1 MTEGGS
7 DSNGSGSDRVVVIV
21 MVVEVTEEGGSDGN
35 GDDGDLDGSTNEHEN
50 RNIFL
55 AADQPM

>member
-35 GDDGDLDGSTNEHEN
+35 GSGSD
-50 RNIFL
+50 RGGW
-55 AADQPM
+55 

>member
-7 DSNGSGSDRVVVIV
+7 YGSGSDRVVVIV

-35 GDDGDLDGSTNEHEN
+35 GSGSD
-50 RNIFL
+50 RGGW
-55 AADQPM
+55 